1 MDHCQIVEDME
12 MEVDEV
18 IDLDFCKVERGF
30 QCQSWVGLLK
40 ERERKLKEEE
50 REREF
55 RVEGRFVGRFVAPNW

>member
-12 MEVDEV
+12 FEVDEV

-30 QCQSWVGLLK
+30 QCQSWVEMVK

-50 REREF
+50 RERAKF
-55 RVEGRFVGRFVAPNW
+55 RVEGGRFVAPNW